1 MKKKSSI
8 RGKMPRIWNK
18 QFFRLVR
25 LTFLFLFV
33 GSMQVSASLYS
44 ESTKLSLDFQNAR
57 VIDVLEA
64 IESQSE
70 FRFAYSAEYIDI
82 NRKVNVDV
90 KNKSIEKTLSLL
102 FDGSGVNYS
111 INDRHIMLFKADM
124 KTNSTSQQQGKTVTG
139 KVTDSTGATL
149 PGVSVV
155 VKGTTNGNIT
165 DINGQFTISDIPEN
179 ATLQFSFIGMRLQE
193 VAVANKSTIDVVM
206 EVESIDI
213 EEVVAIG
220 YGVQKK
226 KLSTGA
232 TSQVGSAAMQ
242 KLSTV
247 SALSA
252 LQSQAPGVQITQTS
266 GQPGEGFKVT
276 IRGLGTIW
284 SSSPLYVIDGVAGG
298 DINALNTSDIET
310 IDILKDAASAA
321 IYGARAANGVVLV
334 TTKKGKTGK
343 LQLSYDGF
351 VGRQYAAKMPSLLN
365 AKEYMSMMDETR
377 FNEANSGYDWA
388 NLLPATLY
396 NSIMDGSWKGTNWM
410 NEAYN
415 EAAPTQNH
423 SFNLS
428 GGNEQS
434 KFSMGFSYTTQEG
447 IMGKPVQSQ
456 YDRYTARINS
466 DHVLLKGKN
475 FDVIKIGETLNYN
488 TNTKSGIAIGNI
500 YGNSIHN
507 LLTGNPLLPVY
518 GVKGNFYDFND
529 KAADGWNF
537 DGNTANP
544 NAGTA
549 LSSWGLN
556 LSQNYALQSSA
567 YTEIQPI
574 KNLVFRSQFG
584 YKMTASTYRSYDGIR
599 HLANNTNVPLDNVVQ
614 NASSGY
620 NTTLDNT
627 LAYKFMVANS
637 HQFDVLV
644 GQSVEKWGMGS
655 NINSSG
661 NNSIFAGSFN
671 NAWVDN
677 TKPTVLSQRAAG
689 GAPWAAGSLASF
701 FGRANYNFKET
712 YLASFTMR
720 ADGSSNFAPGN
731 RWGYFPSMSAG
742 WVITNE
748 SFMKTV
754 ENTMDFLKLRG
765 SWGQNG
771 NSTIDNFQYLST
783 IAFDTSNGYY
793 FAPDKLTQTVGGYA
807 DILANPDVKWETSE
821 QLDLGFDARFLK
833 SRLGLNFDWYKKTTK
848 DWLVRAPIPAVWG
861 LNAPFVNGGDI
872 DNKGYEIALTWND
885 KSGEF
890 KYGASINLAHNENTV
905 TRIANTE
912 GIIHGQS
919 NVLSQGTTEP
929 YRAQVGY
936 PLGYF
941 YGYKTA
947 GVFQNW
953 DQVNNTKA
961 KYAGAQPGDLIF
973 VDTDASGT
981 ITEKDRTMIGNPYP
995 DFTLGMNLNF
1005 AYKGFDLNITGN
1017 GAFGQQIAKSYRSFA
1032 DSPLQNYTTEI
1043 FGRWTG
1049 EGTSN
1054 KLPRLTSGSHTNWQ
1068 NISDIYIE
1076 DGDYVKIQNV
1086 TLGYDFKQ
1094 LFKKMP
1100 FEQARFFLTAQNL
1113 YTFTNYSGMDPEI
1126 GYGYDGGTGA
1136 NDSSWSSGIDLGFYP
1151 SPRTYMAGVNLKF

>member
-1 MKKKSSI
+1 MKKKSGI
-8 RGKMPRIWNK
+8 RGITPRIWNK
-18 QFFRLVR
+18 QFFKVMR
-25 LTFLFLFV
+25 LTILFLFA
-33 GSMQVSASLYS
+33 GLMQVSASLYS
-44 ESTKLSLDFQNAR
+44 QSTKLSLDFQNAR
-57 VIDVLEA
+57 VADVLEA
-64 IESQSE
+64 IENQSE

-82 NRKVNVDV
+82 NRKVSVDI
-90 KNKSIEKTLSLL
+90 KNQSIEQTLSLI
-102 FDGSGVNYS
+102 FEGVGVKYS

-124 KTNSTSQQQGKTVTG
+124 ESNSASQQPKSVTG
-139 KVTDSTGATL
+139 QVTDSSGATL

-155 VKGTTNGNIT
+155 IKGTANGFITDTNGIYSLENI
-165 DINGQFTISDIPEN
+165 PAN
-179 ATLQFSFIGMRLQE
+179 AIIQFSFVGMKLQE
-193 VAVANKSTIDVVM
+193 MEVGNQTTINVTL

-226 KLSTGA
+226 KLTTGA
-232 TSQVGSAAMQ
+232 TIQVGGEAMQ

-247 SALSA
+247 SALGA
-252 LQSQAPGVQITQTS
+252 LQSQSPGVQITQSS

-276 IRGLGTIW
+276 IRGLGTVG

-298 DINALNTSDIET
+298 DINALNPADIET
-310 IDILKDAASAA
+310 IDVLKDAASAA
-321 IYGARAANGVVLV
+321 IYGARASSGVILV
-334 TTKKGKTGK
+334 STKKGKTGK
-343 LQLSYDGF
+343 LQLTYDAYYGK
-351 VGRQYAAKMPSLLN
+351 QYSAKMPALLN

-377 FNEANSGYDWA
+377 YNESNPTNDWA
-388 NLLPATLY
+388 NLLPASLY

-415 EAAPTQNH
+415 EAAPAQNH
-423 SFNLS
+423 AINLS

-434 KFSMGFSYTTQEG
+434 KFSMGFSYTSQEG

-475 FDVIKIGETLNYN
+475 FDVIKIGQTLNYN
-488 TNTKSGIAIGNI
+488 NNTKSGIAIGNI

-507 LLTGNPLLPVY
+507 LLIGNPLLPAY
-518 GVKGNFYDFND
+518 DANGNFYDFDD

-544 NAGTA
+544 LAGTA
-549 LSSWGLN
+549 LSNWGLN
-556 LSQNYALQSSA
+556 LSTNYALQSSA

-599 HLANNTNVPLDNVVQ
+599 HLSNNTNVTLDNVYQ
-614 NASSGY
+614 NAGSGY

-627 LAYKFMVANS
+627 LAYKFIVADS

-655 NINSSG
+655 NISSSG
-661 NNSIFAGSFN
+661 NNSIFPGSFD

-677 TKPTVLSQRAAG
+677 TKPTVLSQRGAG
-689 GAPWAAGSLASF
+689 GSPWGAGSLASF

-731 RWGYFPSMSAG
+731 RWGYFPSMSVG

-748 SFMKTV
+748 SFMESI
-754 ENTMDFLKLRG
+754 ENSMDFLKLRA

-771 NSTIDNFQYLST
+771 NAAIDNFQYLST

-793 FAPDKLTQTVGGYA
+793 FAPDKISQTVGGYA

-821 QLDLGFDARFLK
+821 QLDLGFDARFLD
-833 SRLGLNFDWYKKTTK
+833 SRLGLTFDWYKKTTK
-848 DWLVRAPIPAVWG
+848 DWLVTAPIPAVWG

-872 DNKGYEIALTWND
+872 ENKGYEIALTWND
-885 KSGEF
+885 KTGEF
-890 KYGASINLAHNENTV
+890 KYGASVNLAHNKNTV
-905 TRIANTE
+905 TRIDNAE
-912 GIIHGQS
+912 GIIHGDG
-919 NVLSQGTTEP
+919 NVLSQGTTEM
-929 YRAQVGY
+929 YRAQEGF
-936 PLGYF
+936 PIGYF

-953 DQVNNTKA
+953 DQVNNTPA

-973 VDTDASGT
+973 VDTDVSGT
-981 ITEKDRTMIGNPYP
+981 ITEDDRTMIGNPNP

-1005 AYKGFDLNITGN
+1005 AYKGFDLNITGT

-1086 TLGYDFKQ
+1086 TVGYDFKK

-1100 FEQARFFLTAQNL
+1100 FGQARFFLTAQNL

-1126 GYGYDGGTGA
+1126 GYGYDK
-1136 NDSSWSSGIDLGFYP
+1136 SWVSGIDLGYYP
-1151 SPRTYMAGVNLKF
+1151 SPRTYMVGVNLKF